1 MARKNNNRNSN
12 RNTVRNRRTGIVH
25 RAQSSKPFVP
35 SLEPRSGTP
44 FVMQTIRV
52 QSNITA
58 TASTGATVTF
68 AQFLGNINGFAGGS
82 IKLLRLAVYG
92 PTHAVDYVFT
102 VTDLLPNSDGLVLQ
116 DSGTT
121 GAARPSVGWV
131 PTELDRITTHTSS
144 GTVNM
149 FSWTSNVAVTGQLA
163 IVATVQLRSS

>member
-12 RNTVRNRRTGIVH
+12 RNTNRNRKTGILH
-25 RAQSSKPFVP
+25 RAQSAKPFVP

-52 QSNITA
+52 QSNITV
-58 TASTGATVTF
+58 TASAGATVTF
-68 AQFLGNINGFAGGS
+68 AGFLGNISGFSGGS

-92 PTHAVDYVFT
+92 PTSATDYVFT
-102 VTDLLPNSDGLVLQ
+102 VTDLLPNSDGLVMQ
-116 DSGTT
+116 DTGTT

-131 PTELDRITTHTSS
+131 PTELDRITTHTSAGAIS
-144 GTVNM
+144 M
-149 FSWTSNVAVTGQLA
+149 FSWTASAAQTGQLA